1 MKTSMVILIVLVSLS
16 LVFSLVSVV
25 MLYENNVELDT
36 KVQALQ
42 AQVDSLKS
50 NIERIQQPN
59 LVAILNVYDVNN
71 TSSDIPHYLVISGQ
85 VTNVGLATAF
95 NVGLHVVAKDEA
107 DNIIIDMTVPIVHGS
122 YGWSEAYNQGP
133 TTLQTLLSQDML
145 NAELTLYHD
154 RSYVR
159 NWTITPV
166 YTSQP

>member
-1 MKTSMVILIVLVSLS
+1 MIRPNKSLSVIAIILVLIVGF
-16 LVFSLVSVV
+16 FSFTV
-25 MLYENNVELDT
+25 VELGN

-42 AQVDSLKS
+42 SQVDQLK
-50 NIERIQQPN
+50 NIIERIEQPD

-85 VTNVGLATAF
+85 VTNVGLSTAF
-95 NVGLHVVAKDEA
+95 NVGLHIAAKDEA
-107 DNIIIDMTVPIVHGS
+107 NNIIIDMTVPIVTGS

-133 TTLQTLLSQDML
+133 TALQTLLSQDML

-154 RSYVR
+154 SSYVR

-166 YTSQP
+166 YTTQP